1 MHQEAPIIITR
12 EDELLVHNKVLFLST
27 CTEIQ
32 VAILVHH
39 MVSFYR
45 QKNPQNFWWY
55 CIRLASPW
63 KLKLAK
69 VHSYD

>member
-45 QKNPQNFWWY
+45 QKKP
-55 CIRLASPW
+55 S
-63 KLKLAK
+63 KLLVVLYKISVTVEIKAG
-69 VHSYD
+69 